1 MGQQPF
7 DMYRSG
13 HTAISVAR
21 HRPDC
26 KIIAITPHDET
37 IRRMQLCWGVEAI
50 KGRENINSDEMV
62 NRRLPVHLGQMPST
76 RVI

>member
-1 MGQQPF
+1 MTTTEAVCLASVRVASDLGAAAILTCTE
-7 DMYRSG
+7 SG

-37 IRRMQLCWGVEAI
+37 IRRMQLCWVLKLSRAVKI
-50 KGRENINSDEMV
+50 
-62 NRRLPVHLGQMPST
+62 ST
-76 RVI
+76 LMKW